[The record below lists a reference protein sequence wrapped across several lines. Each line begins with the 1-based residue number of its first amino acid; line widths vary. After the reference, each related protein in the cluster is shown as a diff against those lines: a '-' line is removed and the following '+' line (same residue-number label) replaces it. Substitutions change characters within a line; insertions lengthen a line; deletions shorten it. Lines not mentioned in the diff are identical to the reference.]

1 MELFLLEA
9 EDYFISLQSHFRYL
23 EALEEGKCSHLLMY
37 RRLKCNTS
45 VRGSRLS
52 LLSLSL
58 APSHSLSLLL
68 FSLFFFLYLL
78 ATNLYFCSYLSTW
91 LSRVLS
97 LSLSTLLALRF
108 VLCVHYIHSLFRIYF
123 SLSPRSLYN
132 SFLPPSSLFSIYIT
146 ILFLLVSLYIQLA
159 PECRRMRTRE
169 TDNLLFSS
177 FSSSSFLFP
186 FPLSIANARGWVS
199 LLWSERWFT
208 KHEWSS
214 QRSSETGYR
223 FSCLHSGERYR
234 ITLCGGRMRLRVCV
248 RACVRALNC
257 DDYR

>member
-68 FSLFFFLYLL
+68 FFLFFFLYLL

-97 LSLSTLLALRF
+97 LSFYFFSFKICALCA
-108 VLCVHYIHSLFRIYF
+108 LHSLPLSNLFL
-123 SLSPRSLYN
+123 SLSPFTLKFLSPSLI
-132 SFLPPSSLFSIYIT
+132 SFLYIHHNSIFTRVFIHT
-146 ILFLLVSLYIQLA
+146 IST
-159 PECRRMRTRE
+159 RM
-169 TDNLLFSS
+169 
-177 FSSSSFLFP
+177 
-186 FPLSIANARGWVS
+186 
-199 LLWSERWFT
+199 
-208 KHEWSS
+208 
-214 QRSSETGYR
+214 
-223 FSCLHSGERYR
+223 
-234 ITLCGGRMRLRVCV
+234 
-248 RACVRALNC
+248 
-257 DDYR
+257 